1 MKSEVANHGF
11 GLPATD
17 NPAAM
22 VKQAVNMAGV
32 HSRQRLC
39 QEMSL
44 AGMLVNGAIS
54 VVLIWKVAINC

>member
-1 MKSEVANHGF
+1 
-11 GLPATD
+11 
-17 NPAAM
+17 M
-22 VKQAVNMAGV
+22 VEQAEEMAGV
-32 HSRQRLC
+32 RSGQQMC

>member
-1 MKSEVANHGF
+1 MKSQVANHGF

-17 NPAAM
+17 KPAAM
-22 VKQAVNMAGV
+22 VEQAEEMAGV
-32 HSRQRLC
+32 RSGQQMC